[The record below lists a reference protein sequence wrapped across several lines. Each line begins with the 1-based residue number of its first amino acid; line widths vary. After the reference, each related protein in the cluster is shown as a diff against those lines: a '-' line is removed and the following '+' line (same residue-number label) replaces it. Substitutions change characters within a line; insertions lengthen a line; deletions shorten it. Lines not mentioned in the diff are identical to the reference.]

1 MRHRL
6 AVVATHPIQ
15 YLAPWYRHLGQQP
28 ELDVT
33 VFYGSGH
40 GLFAGGYE
48 PEFGRS
54 VRWDVDLTSGYRWQL
69 LSPHAPRPDVTTFF
83 GNLSLDVFGVLSRSR
98 FDAVLIQGWNCAL
111 YPMALAAARAAGL
124 PVLLRGDSV
133 RLPDAVEPP
142 PAMVSRG
149 LRRRLKRGLLGRY
162 LGACAAVLALS
173 SGNRRRLADLGVPDE
188 KVSWSPLAVE
198 GSRFALAEPAR
209 AIERRSLRQRLGLDP
224 GDETPL
230 ILFCAKL
237 VPKKEPGLL
246 LGAYAAL
253 RRQGARARLV
263 LAGEGPLRGELEAT
277 VSAQRIPDVSF
288 LGFVNQA
295 ELPALY
301 AASDLLVLPSSHDET
316 FGLVVA
322 EALHAGLPVIA
333 SDHVGCAEDLVLPQT
348 GLVFRNRDEAE
359 LLRCLGL
366 LCADPDAAAR
376 RQRLG
381 LGAKARMSTWTYAE
395 STAGLLEAL
404 RRVLSARPAPR
415 GAP

>member
-69 LSPHAPRPDVTTFF
+69 LTPHSPRPDVTTFF

-111 YPMALAAARAAGL
+111 YPLALAAARAAGL

-142 PAMVSRG
+142 PPATIA
-149 LRRRLKRGLLGRY
+149 RRLKRGLLGRY
-162 LGACAAVLALS
+162 LGACAALLALS

-198 GSRFALAEPAR
+198 GSRFALPAPAR
-209 AIERRSLRQRLGLDP
+209 AIERRATRQRLGLP
-224 GDETPL
+224 REDETPL

-246 LGAYAAL
+246 LDAYAAL

-263 LAGEGPLRGELEAT
+263 LAGEGALRGELEAAIA
-277 VSAQRIPDVSF
+277 AQRIPDVSF

-322 EALHAGLPVIA
+322 EAMHAGLPVIA
-333 SDHVGCAEDLVLPQT
+333 SDHVGCAEDLVQPQT
-348 GLVFRNRDEAE
+348 GLVFRNRDGAD
-359 LLRCLGL
+359 LLRCLRL

-376 RQRLG
+376 RLRLG
-381 LGAKARMSTWTYAE
+381 QGAQARMSTWTYAE

-404 RRVLSARPAPR
+404 RRAVV
-415 GAP
+415 

>member
-28 ELDVT
+28 DLDVT
-33 VFYGSGH
+33 VLYGSGH
-40 GLFAGGYE
+40 GLVAGGYE

-69 LSPHAPRPDVTTFF
+69 LRSHAPRPDVTTFF
-83 GNLSLDVFGVLSRSR
+83 GNLSLDVFGMLSRSR

-111 YPMALAAARAAGL
+111 YPLALAAARAAGL

-142 PAMVSRG
+142 PPTTFS
-149 LRRRLKRGLLGRY
+149 RRLKTELLGRY

-188 KVSWSPLAVE
+188 KVAWSPLAVD
-198 GSRFALAEPAR
+198 GSRFELPEPVR
-209 AIERRSLRQRLGLDP
+209 SIDRRSLRQRLGLDSDDAAP
-224 GDETPL
+224 V

-237 VPKKEPGLL
+237 VEKKEPGLL
-246 LGAYAAL
+246 LSAYAAL
-253 RRQGARARLV
+253 RRQGVPARLV
-263 LAGEGPLRGELEAT
+263 LAGEGPLRAGLEAAIA
-277 VSAQRIPDVSF
+277 AQRIPDVRF

-322 EALHAGLPVIA
+322 EAMHAGLPVIA
-333 SDHVGCAEDLVLPQT
+333 SDHVGCAEDLVLPRT
-348 GLVFRNRDEAE
+348 GLVFKNRDEAD
-359 LLRCLGL
+359 LLRCLRL
-366 LCADPDAAAR
+366 LCAGPDAATR
-376 RQRLG
+376 RQQLG
-381 LGAKARMSTWTYAE
+381 QGARSRMATWTYAE
-395 STAGLLEAL
+395 STAGLLDAL
-404 RRVLSARPAPR
+404 RRVLSARPGSR

>member
-33 VFYGSGH
+33 VLYGSGH
-40 GLFAGGYE
+40 GLVAGGYE

-69 LSPHAPRPDVTTFF
+69 LTSHAPRPDVTTFF
-83 GNLSLDVFGVLSRSR
+83 GNLSLDVFGLLSRSR

-111 YPMALAAARAAGL
+111 YPLALAAARAAGL

-133 RLPDAVEPP
+133 RLPDAVEQRP
-142 PAMVSRG
+142 PATLSR
-149 LRRRLKRGLLGRY
+149 RVKADLLGRY

-173 SGNRRRLADLGVPDE
+173 SGNRRRLADLGVPDA
-188 KVSWSPLAVE
+188 KVFWSPLAVDAA
-198 GSRFALAEPAR
+198 RFELPEVVR
-209 AIERRSLRQRLGLDP
+209 TTERRSMRQRIGLDAA
-224 GDETPL
+224 DETPV

-246 LGAYAAL
+246 LGAYAAM
-253 RRQGARARLV
+253 RRQGIRARLV
-263 LAGEGPLRGELEAT
+263 LAGEGPLRKELEAAI
-277 VSAQRIPDVSF
+277 SALRIPDVRF

-322 EALHAGLPVIA
+322 EAMHAGLPVIA

-359 LLRCLGL
+359 LQRCLHL
-366 LCADPDAAAR
+366 LCAEPDAPAR
-376 RQRLG
+376 RLQLG
-381 LGAKARMSTWTYAE
+381 QGARARMSTWTYAE
-395 STAGLLEAL
+395 STAGLIEAL
-404 RRVLSARPAPR
+404 RRVLSAGSGPRPAR
-415 GAP
+415 

>member
-15 YLAPWYRHLGQQP
+15 YLAPWYRHLAQQP

-33 VFYGSGH
+33 VLYGSGH
-40 GLFAGGYE
+40 GLVAGGYE

-69 LSPHAPRPDVTTFF
+69 LTPHAPRPDVTTFF
-83 GNLSLDVFGVLSRSR
+83 GNLSLDVFGLLSRSR
-98 FDAVLIQGWNCAL
+98 FDTVLIQGWNCAL
-111 YPMALAAARAAGL
+111 YPLALAAARSAGL

-133 RLPDAVEPP
+133 RLPDSVEPKP
-142 PAMVSRG
+142 PATLSRG
-149 LRRRLKRGLLGRY
+149 MKRVLLGRY
-162 LGACAAVLALS
+162 LGACSAVLALS

-188 KVSWSPLAVE
+188 KVSWSPLAVD
-198 GSRFALAEPAR
+198 GSRFALPEPAR
-209 AIERRSLRQRLGLDP
+209 AIERRSMRQRLGLPAD
-224 GDETPL
+224 DETPV

-263 LAGEGPLRGELEAT
+263 LAGEGPLRTELEA
-277 VSAQRIPDVSF
+277 AIAEQRVPDVRS

-333 SDHVGCAEDLVLPQT
+333 SDHVGCAEDLVLPGT
-348 GLVFRNRDEAE
+348 GLVFRNRDEAD
-359 LLRCLGL
+359 LLRCLQL
-366 LCADPDAAAR
+366 LCAEPDAPAR
-376 RQRLG
+376 RQQLG
-381 LGAKARMSTWTYAE
+381 QGARARMSTWTYAE

-404 RRVLSARPAPR
+404 HRVLSAGSAQR